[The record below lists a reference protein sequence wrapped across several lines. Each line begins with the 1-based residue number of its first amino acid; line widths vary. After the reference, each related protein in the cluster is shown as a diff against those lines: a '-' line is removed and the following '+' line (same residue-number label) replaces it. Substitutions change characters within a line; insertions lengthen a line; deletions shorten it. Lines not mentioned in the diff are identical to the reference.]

1 VVRAECALHPSTGKM
16 ARIIH
21 DLKAWGEGRYRLY
34 TDLDF
39 WDTRKILKGLAKVR
53 RNFGR
58 TPPGDQF
65 PTQVV
70 VEEAS
75 SHLRREI
82 EARLLR
88 AISSPPRHLIVQSI
102 VLSGRFSFEWR
113 KYYPARWSP
122 SRALFFTKR
131 RLPLNQPVISSRYKW
146 VEVSVV
152 GDMIVIEQR
161 QGIAPQDALPVNKR
175 GKPEPWGPS
184 CV

>member
-1 VVRAECALHPSTGKM
+1 M

-21 DLKAWGEGRYRLY
+21 NLKAWSEGRYRLY

-39 WDTRKILKGLAKVR
+39 WDARKILKGLAQVR
-53 RNFGR
+53 RNFGES
-58 TPPGDQF
+58 PAGDQF

-70 VEEAS
+70 VEEAG

-82 EARLLR
+82 ERRLVR
-88 AISSPPRHLIVQSI
+88 AISSPPRHLIVQAI
-102 VLSGRFSFEWR
+102 VLSGRFTFEWR
-113 KYYPARWSP
+113 KYYPVRWSP
-122 SRALFFTKR
+122 SRALFFTRK
-131 RLPLNQPVISSRYKW
+131 RLPLGQPVISSRYKW
-146 VEVSVV
+146 VELTIA

-161 QGIAPQDALPVNKR
+161 QGIPPQDAFPGDRR

>member
-1 VVRAECALHPSTGKM
+1 MVRAECALHPSTGKM

-82 EARLLR
+82 ETRLLR
-88 AISSPPRHLIVQSI
+88 AISSPPRHLIGGGE
-102 VLSGRFSFEWR
+102 LSLAGTGGNR
-113 KYYPARWSP
+113 
-122 SRALFFTKR
+122 
-131 RLPLNQPVISSRYKW
+131 
-146 VEVSVV
+146 
-152 GDMIVIEQR
+152 
-161 QGIAPQDALPVNKR
+161 
-175 GKPEPWGPS
+175 
-184 CV
+184 